1 MNSCILMAEIVEPP
15 QLRYTTDNLALTE
28 MLVQFPALRAEDP
41 PVTLKVVGWGNLATE
56 IEQNYQKGD
65 RVIIEGRL
73 SMNSVQMDGYKEKKA
88 ELTAG
93 RIHALGADFNIS
105 ASRSTTATSSYP
117 TNASAKAKVDEPQH
131 SAAVSVASSEP
142 VKPVS
147 QRGATT
153 GETPVTHSLP
163 KTALPTPNTDVDDIP
178 F

>member
-93 RIHALGADFNIS
+93 RIHALGADFNIT

-117 TNASAKAKVDEPQH
+117 ANAAKAKMDEPQH
-131 SAAVSVASSEP
+131 SAVDSVASSEP

-147 QRGATT
+147 GRGATT
-153 GETPVTHSLP
+153 GVPPATHSLP

>member
-41 PVTLKVVGWGNLATE
+41 PVTLKVVGWGNMATE

-73 SMNSVQMDGYKEKKA
+73 TMNSVQMDGYKEKKA

-93 RIHALGADFNIS
+93 RIHALGADFNLS
-105 ASRSTTATSSYP
+105 ASTSTTATSNYP
-117 TNASAKAKVDEPQH
+117 TASAGQSKI
-131 SAAVSVASSEP
+131 SEP
-142 VKPVS
+142 VESAANVVVPPKEPVKSMS
-147 QRGATT
+147 Q
-153 GETPVTHSLP
+153 P
-163 KTALPTPNTDVDDIP
+163 KTPLPNLDTDVDEIP